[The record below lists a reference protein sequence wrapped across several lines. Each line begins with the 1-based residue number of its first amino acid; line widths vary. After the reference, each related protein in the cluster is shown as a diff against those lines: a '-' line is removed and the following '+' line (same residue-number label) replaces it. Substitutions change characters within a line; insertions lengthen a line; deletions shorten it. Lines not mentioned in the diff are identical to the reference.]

1 MEKGISMTDNVFSLL
16 DEHWIPVSYLDGH
29 PAEISLREIFLDAPK
44 IKELSGDI
52 PQQKLPLMRFL
63 LAIMYRAYCIDGADE
78 EQMRELWEGI
88 YSSGQFNE
96 DALDYY
102 FDEWADRFFLLGERP
117 FFQVPGLQYVG
128 SKPYSPVSEMIADV
142 PKPDKYLFS
151 MRDLRAADSLC
162 RQKPL
167 DGWCSYRR
175 TILRES
181 KPRWRV
187 TPMSIRER
195 SMRPK
200 ECWERVGLA
209 ALVVYMRKGG
219 TFSRR

>member
-1 MEKGISMTDNVFSLL
+1 MTDNVFSLL

-102 FDEWADRFFLLGERP
+102 FDECPNATDNPIEIG
-117 FFQVPGLQYVG
+117 
-128 SKPYSPVSEMIADV
+128 
-142 PKPDKYLFS
+142 
-151 MRDLRAADSLC
+151 
-162 RQKPL
+162 
-167 DGWCSYRR
+167 R
-175 TILRES
+175 TFHNPES
-181 KPRWRV
+181 
-187 TPMSIRER
+187 
-195 SMRPK
+195 
-200 ECWERVGLA
+200 A
-209 ALVVYMRKGG
+209 
-219 TFSRR
+219 